1 MNNLPLTEERQNLF
15 KSILYVLKSL
25 RKKADEY
32 INTFDQKD
40 FFVFSNEDT
49 QKKHY
54 QSKYCSFTVS
64 IADDLLSL
72 DRLMGN
78 LSSLLLKSD
87 HEMNIDEMILLN
99 NVFDTYIN
107 FKKSSSDFF
116 SQADKIFSSK
126 RISISTLLDSA
137 KKFKFDISSIAEK
150 VS

>member
-78 LSSLLLKSD
+78 LSSLLLKSP
-87 HEMNIDEMILLN
+87 NRLYGIKL
-99 NVFDTYIN
+99 
-107 FKKSSSDFF
+107 K
-116 SQADKIFSSK
+116 QSSK
-126 RISISTLLDSA
+126 LLYLYLIVIST
-137 KKFKFDISSIAEK
+137 SILSNSLHPIRA
-150 VS
+150 